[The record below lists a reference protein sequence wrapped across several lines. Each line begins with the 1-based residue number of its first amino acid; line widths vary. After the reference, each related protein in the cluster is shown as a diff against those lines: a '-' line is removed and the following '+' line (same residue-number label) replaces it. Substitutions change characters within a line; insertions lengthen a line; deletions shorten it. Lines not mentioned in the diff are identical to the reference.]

1 MYKRQRKIQQ
11 VLYNLIDNA
20 IKFSEN
26 DSLIT
31 VEVSEK
37 NEKVFISVKD
47 QDVYKRQYQTSSF
60 LIFSFPLLYL
70 TSSFSVV
77 TTENF
82 ILTYPSE
89 PSRFPTNSI
98 V

>member
-1 MYKRQRKIQQ
+1 M
-11 VLYNLIDNA
+11 IDNA

-47 QDVYKRQYQTSSF
+47 HGIGIPRQEQTKIWERFYKSDLSRGKDQKRDRPWPVHRKRNYSS
-60 LIFSFPLLYL
+60 S
-70 TSSFSVV
+70 
-77 TTENF
+77 
-82 ILTYPSE
+82 
-89 PSRFPTNSI
+89 
-98 V
+98 

>member
-1 MYKRQRKIQQ
+1 MPDAVFVLADKRKIQQ

-37 NEKVFISVKD
+37 NEKSIYFR
-47 QDVYKRQYQTSSF
+47 KR
-60 LIFSFPLLYL
+60 
-70 TSSFSVV
+70 
-77 TTENF
+77 
-82 ILTYPSE
+82 
-89 PSRFPTNSI
+89 SRNRDPAARAD
-98 V
+98 